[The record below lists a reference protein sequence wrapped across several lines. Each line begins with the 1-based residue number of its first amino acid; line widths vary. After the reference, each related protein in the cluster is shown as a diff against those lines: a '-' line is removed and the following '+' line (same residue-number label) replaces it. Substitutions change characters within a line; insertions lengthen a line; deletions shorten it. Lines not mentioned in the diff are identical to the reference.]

1 MGFAGTAATGPLM
14 TPPTGSGRL
23 GGFFFR
29 VGAMVWL
36 LIAVGGGAG
45 AVARY
50 GIGGWIQ
57 ERAGF
62 GFPWGTL
69 VVNVLGSLLVGFALR
84 YLEGVRVG
92 PETRALVAV
101 GILGAFTTFST
112 FSYETVALLEEGAV
126 SRALAYTIG
135 SLVLGLLAV
144 YAGIAGAGVVLH
156 LRG

>member
-1 MGFAGTAATGPLM
+1 MA
-14 TPPTGSGRL
+14 
-23 GGFFFR
+23 
-29 VGAMVWL
+29 GAMIWL

-62 GFPWGTL
+62 AFPWGTL
-69 VVNVLGSLLVGFALR
+69 VVNLLGSLLLGFALR
-84 YLEGVRVG
+84 YLEGIRIG
-92 PETRALVAV
+92 PDMRALVSV

-112 FSYETVALLEEGAV
+112 FSYETVALLEEGAF
-126 SRALAYTIG
+126 SRALAYAIG

-144 YAGIAGAGVVLH
+144 YVGIAGAGAVLH

>member
-1 MGFAGTAATGPLM
+1 M
-14 TPPTGSGRL
+14 T
-23 GGFFFR
+23 
-29 VGAMVWL
+29 GAMVWL

-50 GIGGWIQ
+50 GIGGWVQ
-57 ERAGF
+57 ARAGF
-62 GFPWGTL
+62 AFPWGTL
-69 VVNVLGSLLVGFALR
+69 VVNLLGSLLLGFALR

-92 PETRALVAV
+92 PDMRALVSV

-112 FSYETVALLEEGAV
+112 FSYETVALLEEGAF
-126 SRALAYTIG
+126 SRALAYAIG

-144 YAGIAGAGVVLH
+144 YAGIAGAGAVLH